1 MSTAQDFYR
10 THYSSQ
16 QSSGTLHIIATT
28 HTNCI
33 NNDSKP
39 VNYTGYLDEDSHAD
53 MHCAGANFSVLKFS
67 GYQCDV
73 DPFLDTYQT
82 MTGVN
87 VITAATAVQLSV
99 GNTLFLV
106 STAALWFGD
115 TMETSLF
122 NANIARDAG
131 LEVCTDSLDPH
142 WELGLR
148 D

>member
-1 MSTAQDFYR
+1 M
-10 THYSSQ
+10 
-16 QSSGTLHIIATT
+16 
-28 HTNCI
+28 N
-33 NNDSKP
+33 
-39 VNYTGYLDEDSHAD
+39 
-53 MHCAGANFSVLKFS
+53 CAGANFLALKFL

-73 DPFLDTYQT
+73 DPFLDMYQT
-82 MTGVN
+82 MTSVD

-99 GNTLFLV
+99 GDTLFLV

-131 LEVCTDSLDPH
+131 LEVCTNPMDPH

-148 D
+148 DQDRGLHIIFH